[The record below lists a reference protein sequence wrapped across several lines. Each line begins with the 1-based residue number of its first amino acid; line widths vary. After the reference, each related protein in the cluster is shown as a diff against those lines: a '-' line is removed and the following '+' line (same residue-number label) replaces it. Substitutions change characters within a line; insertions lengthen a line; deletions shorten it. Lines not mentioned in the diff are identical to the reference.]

1 MSVFYCFLY
10 NVFTNESLSSLFQHA
25 HEGILVL
32 RADGHILVANQE
44 AEKKFGYSKGTLV
57 GQNALVLVP
66 KYSIEAYK
74 TFLLN
79 FQKNPVAVV
88 MEDKKYFFASR
99 KDLSVFPV
107 VMHLKPLLDKHELRA
122 VLFIH
127 DISRRHR
134 EEEVF
139 LIQKAQLELVN
150 TRLETIVKDRTMV
163 LLKAM
168 QELTQKKEELKQALS
183 KEKELNDLKS
193 RFVSMASHEFRT
205 PLATILSSVSLV
217 ANYVDVSDKDKQ
229 AKHIARIR
237 TAIKT
242 LTEILDS
249 LLSISKLE
257 EGKVIVKPMEF
268 NFPQLA
274 ASVIED
280 LQSTT
285 SNDFMIAYKH
295 VGSSD
300 VVLDPHLLKHML
312 FNLGSNAIKYA
323 GDSKTIRIESE
334 IAGNRLQLSVRDKG
348 IGISSEDQ
356 KHLFGRFFRAQS
368 AINIQGT
375 GLGLNIVA
383 SYVAMLG
390 GTISCKSKLNN
401 GSTFIINLPQQYIHE
416 QENTSH

>member
-1 MSVFYCFLY
+1 
-10 NVFTNESLSSLFQHA
+10 LFQHA

-32 RADGHILVANQE
+32 RADGQILAANIE
-44 AEKKFGYSKGTLV
+44 AEKMFRYSKGMLV

-79 FQKNPVAVV
+79 FQKTPLAVV
-88 MEDKKYFFASR
+88 MDDKKCFFASCQ
-99 KDLSVFPV
+99 DLSVFPV

-127 DISRRHR
+127 DMSRRHR

-139 LIQKAQLELVN
+139 LIQKAQLEQVN
-150 TRLETIVKDRTMV
+150 TRLEIIVKDRTMV
-163 LLKAM
+163 LLKAL
-168 QELTQKKEELKQALS
+168 QELTKKREELKQALS

-217 ANYVDVSDKDKQ
+217 ANYVDMSNKDKH

-242 LTEILDS
+242 LTEILDRT
-249 LLSISKLE
+249 LSISKLE

-285 SNDFMIAYKH
+285 SNDIMIVYKH
-295 VGSSD
+295 VGSND

-356 KHLFGRFFRAQS
+356 KHLFSRFFRAQN
-368 AINIQGT
+368 AINLQGT
-375 GLGLNIVA
+375 GLGVA
-383 SYVAMLG
+383 
-390 GTISCKSKLNN
+390 
-401 GSTFIINLPQQYIHE
+401 LP
-416 QENTSH
+416 